1 MSGKPADLDLI
12 CSYKTKTVLPKNSY
26 CQSRQSH
33 SWKLKLEM
41 IIMT

>member
-1 MSGKPADLDLI
+1 MSGKPADLI
-12 CSYKTKTVLPKNSY
+12 YVVIKITKTVLPKNSY

-41 IIMT
+41 IIVT